1 MMNMILSTG
10 SAAQV
15 AFHVT
20 DTIETIVA
28 IGGVCVVLPIVI
40 VWMVVRARTHRMDK
54 KMEILM
60 KAVENGQQVDPA
72 LLVTAQTGGRKYSLK
87 KNILN
92 RLLFGVIFS
101 MAGLMLLI
109 VTVLSGSKVI
119 YMDKFSLLLSLLFIS
134 IGAGLLISYFI
145 GRRLLAKEM
154 EIEEKELLEEVESQL
169 EKR

>member
-1 MMNMILSTG
+1 MNMILSTQG
-10 SAAQV
+10 AVQIAYYWSSLL
-15 AFHVT
+15 
-20 DTIETIVA
+20 ETIFI
-28 IGGVCVVLPIVI
+28 IGGVCVALPIVI
-40 VWMVVRARTHRMDK
+40 VRMVMRARTHRMDK

-92 RLLFGVIFS
+92 RLLFGAIFS
-101 MAGLMLLI
+101 TAGLMLLI

-119 YMDKFSLLLSLLFIS
+119 YVDKLSLLLSLLFIS

-154 EIEEKELLEEVESQL
+154 EIEEKQLLEEVESQL

>member
-1 MMNMILSTG
+1 MILSTQG
-10 SAAQV
+10 AVQIAYYWSSLL
-15 AFHVT
+15 
-20 DTIETIVA
+20 ETIFI
-28 IGGVCVVLPIVI
+28 IGGVCVALPIVI
-40 VWMVVRARTHRMDK
+40 VRMVMRARTHRMDK

-92 RLLFGVIFS
+92 RLLFGAIFS
-101 MAGLMLLI
+101 TAGLMLLI

-119 YMDKFSLLLSLLFIS
+119 YVDKLSLLLSLLFIS

-154 EIEEKELLEEVESQL
+154 EIEEKQLLEEVESQL

>member
-1 MMNMILSTG
+1 MNMILSTG

-15 AFHVT
+15 AFHVING
-20 DTIETIVA
+20 IETVVV

-40 VWMVVRARTHRMDK
+40 VWMVVRARTHMMDK

-109 VTVLSGSKVI
+109 VTVLSASKVI
-119 YMDKFSLLLSLLFIS
+119 YMDKVSLLLSLLFIS

>member
-1 MMNMILSTG
+1 MILSTQG
-10 SAAQV
+10 AAQI
-15 AFHVT
+15 AYYWTSMF
-20 DTIETIVA
+20 EMIVVC
-28 IGGVCVVLPIVI
+28 GGVCVALPIVI
-40 VWMVVRARTHRMDK
+40 VSMVMRARTHRMDK

-101 MAGLMLLI
+101 TAGLMLLI
-109 VTVLSGSKVI
+109 VDVLSGSKVI
-119 YMDKFSLLLSLLFIS
+119 YMDKLSLLLSLLFIS

-154 EIEEKELLEEVESQL
+154 EIEEKQLLEEVESQL